1 MIVKCVIRY
10 PEEGLNY
17 NWWYKV
23 TDAKIKSVNIG
34 GHIYYR
40 PYVRVVNATS
50 GDDCGWHLA
59 YNFYTTDTEQPLENV
74 IVDEIYK
81 NII

>member
-10 PEEGLNY
+10 PEECLNY
-17 NWWYKV
+17 NWC
-23 TDAKIKSVNIG
+23 
-34 GHIYYR
+34 HIYYR
-40 PYVRVVNATS
+40 PYVRVANATS

>member
-17 NWWYKV
+17 SWWYKV
-23 TDAKIKSVNIG
+23 IDAKIKSVNIG

-59 YNFYTTDTEQPLENV
+59 YNFYTTDTEQSLENV